1 MPYNYGW
8 NQQYYG
14 SNMPY
19 NYGWNQSYGWGDSYY
34 GWNQPYAYYNYGL
47 PLFAFLIPS
56 ISKPAKPV
64 ITLDPPKQPKNL
76 QINHVTDSSVSLI
89 WEDRSDDEDGFRIER
104 KQGAEGAW
112 VELTGGVCTMPGECP
127 SGCTCYNNEECLV
140 SANNTTFTDSTVSS
154 GQTYYYRV
162 CAYKDGNG
170 NSGYSNESDPVIP
183 GQHQAVRHAFVANAE
198 AGLTILDVSNPENPT
213 LKGSYDNAGDAG
225 GVFVAGNY
233 AYVGTGSPDSP
244 DRIDII
250 DVSDPANPRLKGYYN
265 MPDRGCGVDVVGN
278 YAYATGYTEGG
289 LQIIDVSNPASPVF
303 VGWYDTPG
311 NAFKEVEVHND
322 YAYVSDSEAGLQII
336 DVSNPAS
343 PTLIGNYDTPSYLI
357 KLFVRGNYIYLDD
370 FNSGFHVLDI
380 SNPVSPS
387 EVYSY
392 DIGQSQGIDV
402 VGDYA
407 YVPFYNHSLEIF
419 DVSDPLSIEHINS
432 FSHPYRPCYID
443 VFEDYAYTGDGYD
456 KRVTVID
463 VSNPASPTLKA
474 SYLTTSWV
482 WSVFVKY
489 CLLPINIE
497 PPINIKP
504 PENLQVSHVTS
515 NSVSLIW
522 EDRSD
527 NETQFRIERKT
538 GDSGDWA
545 VIDTVGQNIT
555 TYVDIDDVGSPVEY
569 GEFYYYRVSA
579 DTSDYSNF
587 TEVVAPGTQQAVR
600 YAFVANY
607 TAGLTILDVSNPEDP
622 IFKGSYNNGGTVGR
636 VFVAGNYAYVCT
648 SSPNRLDI
656 VDVSDPANPRLEGY
670 YNMPDVAWGVEVVGD
685 YAYVDSGAA
694 GGLQIIDVSNPAS
707 PVFVGW
713 YDTPGNAFKELDVLN
728 NYAYVP
734 DCEAGLQIIDV
745 SNPDSP
751 TLIGSYDTP
760 SELHKLFIRGN
771 YAYLD
776 DYNSGFHVL
785 DISNPASPSE
795 VYSYDIGQSQGID
808 VVGDYAYVPFY
819 YHRLVIFDVS
829 NPLSIQPINSL
840 YHPYRPCSIDVFENY
855 VYTGDGYDKR
865 VTVIDVSNPASPT
878 VKVSYLTTSWVW
890 SVFVKYCLLPINIE
904 PPINI
909 KPPKNLQVSNVTS
922 DSVSLIW
929 EDRSGDSLAED
940 GFRVE
945 RRLGAEGAWTE
956 LTGGDCSI
964 TGVCPSGCTCYNNE
978 ECLVSANSTTFTDST
993 VSSGQTYYYR
1003 VCAYK
1008 DGHGNSSYSNESDA
1022 VIPGQHQAVLY
1033 AFVAD
1038 RGNGLQIVDVSD
1050 PSQPKLVGGCDT
1062 PGDTLGVY
1070 VKGNYAYVTDGSV
1083 GGLRIIDISDPTNP
1097 VFTGWYDTPGTT
1109 TARRLEVVDNL
1120 VYVPDG
1126 ASGLQIINVS
1136 DPANPVLAGA
1146 WTLNGVAGVDVI
1158 DNYAYLAAGGRLD
1171 ILDISNPAAPNLV
1184 GGWEV
1189 SPNGPTCI
1197 YVVGDYAYVGAPYS
1211 GFDGNFY
1218 IINISDPLNPALV
1231 SKFDTPDWDNMIKV
1245 VGNYAYDADDNNGQ
1259 LRIID
1264 VSDPENPALVS
1275 VFPYQ
1280 AEGLDIIGD
1289 YLYLAHGTLVIVDIS
1304 NPENPTLVKDF
1315 DTSGGTKSV
1324 FVKYCLISGVAY
1336 APSNLWAVQAAPPNK
1351 DRIHVT
1357 WQDNSN
1363 NEDGF
1368 RIERKEYTDANYS
1381 YLNEV
1386 GQAVTEYYDSS
1397 VTAGITYCYR
1407 VRAYQGAVDSSY
1419 SNEACGAV
1427 MIDPPD
1433 SLQVV
1438 AATYLG
1444 GSLDDWGPGIDLD
1457 YNGNVYIAGGTLSGD
1472 FPTTADAYDPS
1483 HNGLGDNFIA
1493 RLSPGLDALG
1503 YSTFLGGSGHEAGSY
1518 TLDSKANTV
1527 IKVTS
1532 SGIYLS
1538 STTTSADF
1546 PTTEG
1551 AFDPEFGPRVHY
1563 ALTICKFSFDGK
1575 TMLYGTYL
1583 HGTYPTCCAYGT
1595 KPNELFVDPLGY
1607 CYLGLASEPNY
1618 SYFPT
1623 TEGAYD
1629 RTWNGGYWDGI
1640 ALKFLP
1646 AGNESSDLIYSSYV
1660 GSTGRDKFTGMAV
1673 TPSGDVYYVG
1683 STQSS
1688 GYPVTVGGYDIF
1700 HNSPGVYDGIIT
1712 KMRFNGAGSAD
1723 LIYSSFIGTEG
1734 IDDMIKI
1741 TVDALNNVYFIGR
1754 TDSASFPVIAG
1765 SFDETYNGGDRDVVI
1780 CKMTL
1785 AKAGEADLIY
1795 SSFIGGSGEE
1805 NANMNATDIAVDG
1818 SGYVYITGNT
1828 NSPDFPVTTGAVYH
1842 GGYDIFFCKLDL
1854 SKNGPAD
1861 LIYST
1866 LIGGSGD
1873 DCPTEMIIAPDGDIY
1888 LSGQTTS
1895 TDFPV
1900 TDGAYDTQKTGSDL
1914 DWFIVKMG
1922 GG

>member
-1 MPYNYGW
+1 MINRGKSTGFIIIIIVLLITSINANAQWAPDTDYNAYPSFNSYYRLYSFVNTYVGYHIGIYGGYGGYNWNQPYYRWDMPYDYGW

-19 NYGWNQSYGWGDSYY
+19 DYGWNLSYGWGDSYY

-47 PLFAFLIPS
+47 PLFAFFKPS

-64 ITLDPPKQPKNL
+64 IRLDPLKQPKNL
-76 QINHVTDSSVSLI
+76 QISHVTDSSVSLI

-112 VELTGGVCTMPGECP
+112 VELTGGVCSMPGECP

-140 SANNTTFTDSTVSS
+140 SANSTAFTDSTVSS
-154 GQTYYYRV
+154 GQTYHYRV
-162 CAYKDGNG
+162 CAYNDGGG
-170 NSGYSNESDPVIP
+170 NSSYSNESDAVIP
-183 GQHQAVRHAFVANAE
+183 GTH
-198 AGLTILDVSNPENPT
+198 
-213 LKGSYDNAGDAG
+213 K
-225 GVFVAGNY
+225 
-233 AYVGTGSPDSP
+233 
-244 DRIDII
+244 
-250 DVSDPANPRLKGYYN
+250 
-265 MPDRGCGVDVVGN
+265 
-278 YAYATGYTEGG
+278 
-289 LQIIDVSNPASPVF
+289 
-303 VGWYDTPG
+303 
-311 NAFKEVEVHND
+311 
-322 YAYVSDSEAGLQII
+322 
-336 DVSNPAS
+336 
-343 PTLIGNYDTPSYLI
+343 
-357 KLFVRGNYIYLDD
+357 
-370 FNSGFHVLDI
+370 
-380 SNPVSPS
+380 
-387 EVYSY
+387 
-392 DIGQSQGIDV
+392 
-402 VGDYA
+402 
-407 YVPFYNHSLEIF
+407 
-419 DVSDPLSIEHINS
+419 
-432 FSHPYRPCYID
+432 
-443 VFEDYAYTGDGYD
+443 
-456 KRVTVID
+456 
-463 VSNPASPTLKA
+463 
-474 SYLTTSWV
+474 
-482 WSVFVKY
+482 
-489 CLLPINIE
+489 
-497 PPINIKP
+497 
-504 PENLQVSHVTS
+504 
-515 NSVSLIW
+515 
-522 EDRSD
+522 
-527 NETQFRIERKT
+527 
-538 GDSGDWA
+538 
-545 VIDTVGQNIT
+545 
-555 TYVDIDDVGSPVEY
+555 
-569 GEFYYYRVSA
+569 
-579 DTSDYSNF
+579 
-587 TEVVAPGTQQAVR
+587 AVR

-607 TAGLTILDVSNPEDP
+607 TAGLTILDMSNPEDP
-622 IFKGSYNNGGTVGR
+622 TFKGSYNNGGTVGR

-656 VDVSDPANPRLEGY
+656 LDVSDPANPRLEGY
-670 YNMPDVAWGVEVVGD
+670 YNMPDVTWGVEVVGD
-685 YAYVDSGAA
+685 YAYVDCGAA

-713 YDTPGNAFKELDVLN
+713 YDTPGNAFKELDVLD

-734 DCEAGLQIIDV
+734 DCDAGLQIIDV
-745 SNPDSP
+745 SNPYSP
-751 TLIGSYDTP
+751 TFIGSYDTP

-785 DISNPASPSE
+785 DISNPVSPSE
-795 VYSYDIGQSQGID
+795 VYSFDIGQSQGID

-819 YHRLVIFDVS
+819 NNRLVIFDVS
-829 NPLSIQPINSL
+829 NPLNIRPIDYL

-855 VYTGDGYDKR
+855 AYTGDGYDKR
-865 VTVIDVSNPASPT
+865 VTVIDVSNPAGPT
-878 VKVSYLTTSWVW
+878 VKASYLTTSWVW

-909 KPPKNLQVSNVTS
+909 KPPENLQVSNVTS

-964 TGVCPSGCTCYNNE
+964 TGVCPCGCTCFNNQ
-978 ECLVSANSTTFTDST
+978 ECLVNANSTTFTDST

-1022 VIPGQHQAVLY
+1022 VIPGTHTAVLY

-1038 RGNGLQIVDVSD
+1038 RGSGLQIVDVSD

-1062 PGDTLGVY
+1062 PGDTFGVY

-1120 VYVPDG
+1120 VYLPDG
-1126 ASGLQIINVS
+1126 ASGLQIIDVS

-1171 ILDISNPAAPNLV
+1171 ILDISNPSAPNRV

-1197 YVVGDYAYVGAPYS
+1197 CVVGDYAYVGAPYT
-1211 GFDGNFY
+1211 GFDGNLY
-1218 IINISDPLNPALV
+1218 IIDISDPLNPALV

-1245 VGNYAYDADDNNGQ
+1245 VGNYAYNANDNNGQ

-1264 VSDPENPALVS
+1264 VSDPENPDLVS

-1289 YLYLAHGTLVIVDIS
+1289 YLYLGHGTLMIVDIS
-1304 NPENPTLVKDF
+1304 NPANPTLVKEF
-1315 DTSGGTKSV
+1315 DTPGGAISV
-1324 FVKYCLISGVAY
+1324 FVKYCLVSGVAY
-1336 APSNLWAVQAAPPNK
+1336 APSNLWAVQSAPPNK

-1368 RIERKEYTDANYS
+1368 RIERKKYTDANYS

-1419 SNEACGAV
+1419 SNEACGSV

-1457 YNGNVYIAGGTLSGD
+1457 YYGNVYIAGGTLSGD
-1472 FPTTADAYDPS
+1472 FPTTGDAYDPS

-1503 YSTFLGGSGHEAGSY
+1503 YSTFLGGSGHEAGGY

-1527 IKVTS
+1527 IKVTA

-1551 AFDPEFGPRVHY
+1551 AFDREFGPSVHY
-1563 ALTICKFSFDGK
+1563 AQTICRFSFDGK
-1575 TMLYGTYL
+1575 TMLYGTYI

-1595 KPNELFVDPLGY
+1595 LPIGLSVDPSGY
-1607 CYLGLASEPNY
+1607 CYLGLSGEPTY
-1618 SYFPT
+1618 SNFPT
-1623 TEGAYD
+1623 TVGAYD
-1629 RTWNGGYWDGI
+1629 RTWNGGYWDGM

-1646 AGNESSDLIYSSYV
+1646 TGNVSSDLIYSSYV
-1660 GSTGRDKFTGMAV
+1660 GSTSRDQYQDMAV

-1683 STQSS
+1683 ATQSS
-1688 GYPVTVGGYDIF
+1688 GYPVTFGSYDTT
-1700 HNSPGVYDGIIT
+1700 HNSPGLRDGLIT
-1712 KMRFNGAGSAD
+1712 QMRFNGAGSED
-1723 LIYSSFIGTEG
+1723 LIYSTFIGTEA
-1734 IDDMIKI
+1734 DDYINKI
-1741 TVDALNNVYFIGR
+1741 AVDALNYVYILGY
-1754 TDSASFPVIAG
+1754 TKSASFPVT
-1765 SFDETYNGGDRDVVI
+1765 SESYDETYNGGNTDLVI
-1780 CKMTL
+1780 CKMSL
-1785 AKAGEADLIY
+1785 AKAGSTDLLY
-1795 SSFIGGSGEE
+1795 STFVGGSGDELPFDTL
-1805 NANMNATDIAVDG
+1805 MRCYGDIALD
-1818 SGYVYITGNT
+1818 SSDHVYITGHT

-1854 SKNGPAD
+1854 SKSGSAA

-1866 LIGGSGD
+1866 LIGGSGN
-1873 DCPTEMIIAPDGDIY
+1873 DCPTGMIIAPDGDIY

-1900 TDGAYDTQKTGSDL
+1900 TGGAYDTQKTGCDL
-1914 DWFIVKMG
+1914 DCFIVKMG